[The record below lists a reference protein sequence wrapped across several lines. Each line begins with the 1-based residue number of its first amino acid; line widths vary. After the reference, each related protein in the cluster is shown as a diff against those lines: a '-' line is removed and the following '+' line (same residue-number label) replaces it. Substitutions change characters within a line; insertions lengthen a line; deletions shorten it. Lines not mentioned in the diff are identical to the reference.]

1 MAGLICHITMSF
13 ILINGGLKSKN
24 IAKTGL
30 LFNFIYLCKYFFV
43 QEMKKQLKHI
53 ISEFIQKMRFKYRVS
68 ITNENTLEE
77 TWFTRLSRVSVL
89 LYASGFFLFTFILL
103 TLIIFTTPLRLY
115 LPGYEDSG
123 NRTAIVQQSMRT
135 DSIQNELELMNAY
148 IETLKSSIQQT
159 NQQELEVSLDSV
171 TMKERAVE
179 LMRKS
184 KQEDEFVKK
193 YEETEKFNLGAINT
207 GAPID
212 NTYVFFKPVNGVV
225 ASTYNPREGKY
236 GVSIITPPGETV
248 KTVLEGKI
256 IFSGFTFEN
265 NWVIQVQHDNDYV
278 SIYKNN
284 NRLLKQVGDY
294 VKTGQSIAI
303 TGAEGEIGKSKHFYF
318 EIWKKGLTINPQD
331 VITFRY

>member
-159 NQQELEVSLDSV
+159 NQKNSKSL
-171 TMKERAVE
+171 
-179 LMRKS
+179 
-184 KQEDEFVKK
+184 
-193 YEETEKFNLGAINT
+193 
-207 GAPID
+207 
-212 NTYVFFKPVNGVV
+212 
-225 ASTYNPREGKY
+225 
-236 GVSIITPPGETV
+236 SI
-248 KTVLEGKI
+248 
-256 IFSGFTFEN
+256 
-265 NWVIQVQHDNDYV
+265 
-278 SIYKNN
+278 
-284 NRLLKQVGDY
+284 R
-294 VKTGQSIAI
+294 
-303 TGAEGEIGKSKHFYF
+303 
-318 EIWKKGLTINPQD
+318 
-331 VITFRY
+331 